1 MNLHSKV
8 RSWESPRG
16 GRRRGRRGPVS
27 KRTDS
32 LTAQARELHVAADLP
47 TTSTS
52 CTSSPV
58 RCALHTTC
66 ARAGSERTQI
76 NVQKGREGGACQRTS
91 GLRCVCTDAD
101 DPDSRTSLRS
111 DTNPPPYRHRGSR
124 WLVRLTG
131 SVQDASLF

>member
-16 GRRRGRRGPVS
+16 GRRRRGHRGPVS

-52 CTSSPV
+52 CHRAQCGV
-58 RCALHTTC
+58 RSTR
-66 ARAGSERTQI
+66 RAPGQGVSER
-76 NVQKGREGGACQRTS
+76 G
-91 GLRCVCTDAD
+91 
-101 DPDSRTSLRS
+101 
-111 DTNPPPYRHRGSR
+111 
-124 WLVRLTG
+124 
-131 SVQDASLF
+131 